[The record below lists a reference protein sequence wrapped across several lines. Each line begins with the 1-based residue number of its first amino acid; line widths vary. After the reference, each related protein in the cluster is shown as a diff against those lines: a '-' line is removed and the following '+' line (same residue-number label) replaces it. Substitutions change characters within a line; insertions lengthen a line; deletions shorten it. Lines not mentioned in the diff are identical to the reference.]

1 MMTVLGVIAIIIG
14 LLIIV
19 AMIAAGPIVITSVV
33 ISSLMG
39 FLLTGQVDVSA
50 GSGVAGFIV
59 GLIIKKPAK
68 FCA

>member
-50 GSGVAGFIV
+50 GSGVAGFVV
-59 GLIIKKPAK
+59 GLIIKN
-68 FCA
+68 FDS